1 MKKVIKK
8 GKSAK
13 GGPASGGEIKKIIV
27 AGEGGQ
33 GVQTIAKLLNAAAYE
48 KGFKVAYIP
57 NYGVEQ
63 RGGVSVAFVQIQNQP
78 IIYPKFQ
85 FGDLVVILSERSV
98 ERTWRYVGPETIV
111 IYNSS
116 YIPPK
121 MIKAQKAKAFKLIP
135 IDASNLAA
143 EKLKNPRVFN
153 TIILGA
159 ILGRLDKITFS
170 EMKKSLNKKFKDK
183 YKAKPKLE
191 NSNNEALKMG
201 MELVK

>member
-1 MKKVIKK
+1 MKKVKIKTEEK
-8 GKSAK
+8 
-13 GGPASGGEIKKIIV
+13 EVKKIIV

-33 GVQTIAKLLNAAAYE
+33 GVQTIAKLLNRAAYD

-63 RGGVSVAFVQIQNQP
+63 RGGVSVAFVQIQDKQ
-78 IIYPKFQ
+78 IIYPKFKH
-85 FGDLVVILSERSV
+85 GDLVVILSERSV

-116 YIPPK
+116 YITPK
-121 MIKAQKAKAFKLIP
+121 MIKDQKAKAARIIP
-135 IDASNLAA
+135 IDATNLAA

-159 ILGRLDKITFS
+159 LLGQLKKLTYG
-170 EMKKSLNKKFKDK
+170 EMTRALKKKFKDK

-191 NSNNEALKMG
+191 TKNNEALKMG
-201 MELVK
+201 MEMVK